1 MRQMLL
7 AITALVALVSAANPF
22 RPSGRGF
29 FTPVPTPEEYL
40 VGFWD
45 VAPFDPAASP
55 PPVSRRLQIDS
66 YPGDGTGW
74 YLVQFARPVEQWQ
87 LRQIERS
94 GGYLLG
100 FHSARL
106 AFVKMNAD
114 AAAAVAGLFFVRW
127 VGVYQPGYKFSSQ
140 TLADEG
146 YGRVSVVIFYPE
158 DLAVA
163 VRDLTALGCRVART
177 GESAVMKVVE
187 VDCDRTHLE
196 EIARLPYVMTIEEWH
211 PPEPENEN
219 AQWVVQ
225 TWAQNQRRVWDQG
238 VTGQGEILGYTDGQI
253 DPNHYAFRDQGV
265 AITDTGEFPTHRK
278 IAALKKYP
286 PARLGSGDS
295 HGTHVGGTIAGN
307 DSVNG
312 GTNPNDGHSKDAR
325 LVQLSPIP
333 APPGNDFTEPL
344 NIITNYL
351 RNPELRPHTISNSWW
366 TGTMGQYTT
375 AAATFDLFSWNNK
388 DVQTVK
394 SCGNQGQ
401 SGQYRITEPGNSKSI
416 ISVGAL
422 LNGLS
427 ATQLASFSSRGP
439 APDGRIKP
447 DVCVPGQE
455 IYSAQSGT
463 SNGYVPMQG
472 TSMAAPCVNG
482 GIGQI
487 RQYLRK
493 GYYPSGAPTPSDTW
507 GYVSAALLKAMV
519 LVSADPDIG
528 SYVIPSEYVGW
539 GRMDIDSVLYFPS
552 DTRGLLV
559 DDDTTG
565 LATGEY
571 REYAFSVTDSIPL
584 RIGVVWTDTAAAAGA
599 NPALINN
606 LDCRLLSPAGDSF
619 RGSVWSAGQSVRN
632 PTQPYNNRDP
642 LEMFRV
648 NRPEPGQWTLRISAQ
663 NVVTYRQPFAVVV
676 TGALGLAERHDVGV
690 LAVLAPTDTVDSGM
704 VVTPQV
710 VVQNYG
716 TAVEEFP
723 VWMSIGAGYLDS
735 VTLSLGAGAVDTV
748 EFAGWQAES
757 LGAFAVA
764 CFSVLVG
771 DEEPANDTAIGEVVV
786 VPYTGITSTGTIPRE
801 FALRTVQPTPFAGSV
816 AIAYALPQVC
826 RVQIAVYDATGM
838 RLRELINA
846 EQAVGEYRL
855 VWDGCDGTGTRVGR
869 GVYYCRMG
877 AAGFRQI
884 RKLVKLD

>member
-1 MRQMLL
+1 MRRTLSVIAVLVVL
-7 AITALVALVSAANPF
+7 AVAANPF

-29 FTPVPTPEEYL
+29 FTPQSAPEDYL
-40 VGFWD
+40 AGFWD
-45 VAPFDPAASP
+45 IAPFDPASSP
-55 PPVSRRLQIDS
+55 PPVSSRLRLDS

-87 LRQIERS
+87 LRQIGRS

-106 AFVKMNAD
+106 AFVKMNA
-114 AAAAVAGLFFVRW
+114 AAAAKVAGLSFVRW
-127 VGVYQPGYKFSSQ
+127 VGIYQPGYKFWSQ

-146 YGRVSVVIFYPE
+146 YGRVSVVLFYPE

-163 VRDLTALGCRVART
+163 VSDLTALGCQVVRT

-187 VDCDRTHLE
+187 VDCDRMQLE

-211 PPEPENEN
+211 PAEPENEN

-238 VTGQGEILGYTDGQI
+238 VTGSGEILGYTDGQI

-286 PARLGSGDS
+286 PARLGNPDS

-312 GTNPNDGHSKDAR
+312 GTSPNDGHSKDAR

-333 APPGNDFTEPL
+333 QPPGNDFTEPL

-351 RNPELRPHTISNSWW
+351 RNPELRPRTISNSWW

-375 AAATFDLFSWNNK
+375 AAATFDMFSWKNK

-401 SGQYRITEPGNSKSI
+401 SSQYRITEPGNSKSI

-422 LNGLS
+422 LNGLN

-447 DVCVPGQE
+447 DVCAPGQG
-455 IYSAQSGT
+455 IYSAQAGT
-463 SNGYVPMQG
+463 NNDYISMDG

-487 RQYLRK
+487 RAYLRK
-493 GYYPSGAPTPSDTW
+493 GYYPSGTPTPADTW

-519 LVSADPDIG
+519 LVSADPNIG

-539 GRMDIDSVLYFPS
+539 GRMDLDSVLYFPD
-552 DTRGLLV
+552 DTRRLLV

-571 REYAFSVTDSIPL
+571 REYTFQVTDSIPL

-619 RGSVWSAGQSVRN
+619 RGSVWSGGQSVRN
-632 PTQPYNNRDP
+632 PIQPYNNRDP

-648 NRPEPGQWTLRISAQ
+648 NRPEPGQWTLRVSAQ
-663 NVVTYRQPFAVVV
+663 NVVTRRQPFAVVL
-676 TGALGLAERHDVGV
+676 TGALGVAERHDVGV
-690 LAVLAPTDTVDSGM
+690 VAILAPVDTVDSG
-704 VVTPQV
+704 VVIVPQAV
-710 VVQNYG
+710 IQNYG
-716 TAVEEFP
+716 NVVEEFP
-723 VWMSIGAGYLDS
+723 VWMGIGAGYLDS
-735 VTLSLGAGAVDTV
+735 VMVSLGAGAGDTV
-748 EFAGWQAES
+748 EFAEWQAES
-757 LGAFAVA
+757 VGTFNVV
-764 CFSVLVG
+764 CFSALVG
-771 DEEPANDTAIGEVVV
+771 DEEPANDTAVTEVVV
-786 VPYTGITSTGTIPRE
+786 IPYTGIAGTGTVPKE
-801 FALRTVQPTPFAGSV
+801 FVLRSVQPTPFGHSV
-816 AIAYALPQVC
+816 TISYALPQTC
-826 RVQIAVYDATGM
+826 RVRIAIYDAAGA
-838 RLRELINA
+838 LVRELTDSELA
-846 EQAVGEYRL
+846 AGEYRL
-855 VWDGCDGTGTRVGR
+855 RWDGCDGTGRRVGP

-877 AAGFRQI
+877 AASFRQI